1 MRSATSR
8 PWKRTGRRGVLA
20 AATAV
25 LTTLAVAAAAMAHEG
40 AWQEPRAAE
49 SPVWTGTWGAA
60 VQRPVAGSEGWGA
73 NWSRQGF
80 ADQSVRQVVRVA
92 TGGSTLRIRLTNAY
106 GTTPLRITA
115 AVVGRSAGNAQ
126 VWPGTAR
133 MLTFGG
139 SRGTTIAPGREIV
152 SDAGALSTS
161 PLEKLT
167 VTLYFADRTGP
178 ATFHRFTTATSYRAS
193 GRHLTDADG
202 GAFTTSTNAWYF
214 LSGVEVSGPASP
226 RRGTVVALGDS
237 IVDGTGAAPGADTR
251 FTDKLAERIAADRR
265 PLDVVN
271 AGISG
276 NRILNDC
283 PCYGEKATDRFRR
296 DVLDRPGVRTVIVGL
311 GGNDLA
317 APELDDPCMVSA
329 PVVSAHQII
338 SAHKELIRAA
348 HARGI
353 KAVGATIVP
362 MKGAQFPVY
371 SERGE
376 RTRNAVN
383 RWIRTSGSYDSVL
396 DIDQALA
403 NPADPALPRPGY
415 VHPDGVHPNE
425 AGSHAIASAMD
436 LDAL

>member
-1 MRSATSR
+1 M
-8 PWKRTGRRGVLA
+8 LA

-396 DIDQALA
+396 DIDQAWRTPLIPPCHA
-403 NPADPALPRPGY
+403 PATSTRTACTRTKPG
-415 VHPDGVHPNE
+415 PTPSPPPWTSTPSE
-425 AGSHAIASAMD
+425 PQC
-436 LDAL
+436 L